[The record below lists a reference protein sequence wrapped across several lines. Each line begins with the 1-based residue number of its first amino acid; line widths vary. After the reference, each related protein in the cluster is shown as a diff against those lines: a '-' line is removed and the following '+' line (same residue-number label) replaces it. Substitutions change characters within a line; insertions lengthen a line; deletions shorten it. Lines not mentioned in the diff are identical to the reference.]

1 MSTASAAFEPKLM
14 QDVARDVLVRHLGA
28 LPIGHRLPPIKDLA
42 RQLGVGQSNLH
53 EAMRELARQGLV
65 YSRPKLGTFVAQPVA
80 GGLPSGGSASALA
93 SPAPPLA
100 GRSIQIITPGVTD
113 QALVHI
119 IDSAQQELRARGA
132 RISNT
137 VHALT
142 SDTVDLD
149 SSSDLMLVVNPS
161 ARMVNM
167 RSNRPMVIASTSWH
181 DLTRDRIL
189 CDLVGVDQ
197 FSGARLAGE
206 LLRMTGAT
214 QACFVGRRLSHG
226 GAFDAVSELRL
237 AGMQGGWG
245 QALPPEHLL
254 DAEGYSMQAGA
265 RGFRRWSELS
275 SRPTAVFAVSDEVA
289 VGFQTAAMGQGL
301 IPGRDF
307 HLVGFDGLYLG
318 QNQPE
323 PLTTVQVPFKAM
335 GRTAA
340 ELATQR
346 LLDPQRPV
354 QVTYLG
360 CRLVQG
366 ATAWSAGSGPWSS
379 VIS

>member
-14 QDVARDVLVRHLGA
+14 QDVARDVLVRHLES

-80 GGLPSGGSASALA
+80 GTGTDAR
-93 SPAPPLA
+93 PARPLA
-100 GRSIQIITPGVTD
+100 GRT
-113 QALVHI
+113 VHI
-119 IDSAQQELRARGA
+119 LCPGYVDESLQSIAQGAINELEQRGA
-132 RISNT
+132 AVKLDPRRPVAELDHSPQPQG
-137 VHALT
+137 
-142 SDTVDLD
+142 DL
-149 SSSDLMLVVNPS
+149 LLWINPS
-161 ARMVNM
+161 M
-167 RSNRPMVIASTSWH
+167 RLGQLVLTGPTVIASNSWH
-181 DLTRDRIL
+181 ALTRDRIP

-197 FSGARLAGE
+197 FSGATMAGE
-206 LLRMTGAT
+206 LLRGTGSA
-214 QACFVGRRLSHG
+214 QACFVGRRPTHEG
-226 GAFDAVSELRL
+226 PYDAISALRL
-237 AGMQGGWG
+237 AGMESGWG
-245 QALPPEHLL
+245 RPLPPEHQL

-265 RGFRRWSELS
+265 RGFRRWTELTH
-275 SRPTAVFAVSDEVA
+275 RPKAVFAVTDEVA
-289 VGFQTAAMGQGL
+289 VGFQTAAMGHGL
-301 IPGRDF
+301 LPGRDF

-335 GRTAA
+335 GRAA
-340 ELATQR
+340 ADLVTHR

-366 ATAWSAGSGPWSS
+366 ATAWSAGSGPLSS